1 MHGLMLGA
9 SRVFVRKPDTAFEGS
24 IAVHIRT
31 FARLSASCETSFGPH
46 VAEDR
51 DHGSTWHPSTHHVRS
66 ARTRVVLTIRSC
78 RPTWPCRPRDL
89 PVGIL
94 SDVEGN
100 DRVRTSLSLPSSAS
114 LSNRSFSGV
123 ERGAF
128 WTARSDCGVGN
139 AWQPPGR
146 EPNTTR
152 GFPPFLRQRWLQ
164 HQHLLGTD
172 EPHPTPRSDADRRG
186 VDFLRRKDEGP
197 TEAEGTSL
205 VRENP
210 SREGSAPPIPTTL
223 RLPTFQTF
231 ESGSNRVPRTRPD
244 PTSLFPLVPTRNRP
258 PPPLLL
264 DDDWPFPGAGS
275 RGEVSR
281 TPTDSFAP
289 FNGRSG
295 RIGSSLLAN
304 LCGRHTHL
312 CVVLPSR
319 NEAESHP
326 SPHVKR

>member
-9 SRVFVRKPDTAFEGS
+9 SRVFVRKPHTAFEGS

-139 AWQPPGR
+139 AWHPPGESPTQPVVSR
-146 EPNTTR
+146 LFSVNVGCSTNTFSELTNPIQPLEATR
-152 GFPPFLRQRWLQ
+152 IVGGSISFEGRTRDRPKRIGRASCERTPRGRDPHPPFRRPFASPRFEPSNLDRIGF
-164 HQHLLGTD
+164 LG
-172 EPHPTPRSDADRRG
+172 PVRTPPPSFPSSRRG
-186 VDFLRRKDEGP
+186 
-197 TEAEGTSL
+197 TA
-205 VRENP
+205 
-210 SREGSAPPIPTTL
+210 
-223 RLPTFQTF
+223 
-231 ESGSNRVPRTRPD
+231 
-244 PTSLFPLVPTRNRP
+244 
-258 PPPLLL
+258 LLL
-264 DDDWPFPGAGS
+264 PSSSTTIGLSQVRAPGGKFL
-275 RGEVSR
+275 GPQR
-281 TPTDSFAP
+281 TPSPPSMDGLEESDRHFWRIFAEDTRTCASCFRAETKP
-289 FNGRSG
+289 N
-295 RIGSSLLAN
+295 RIR
-304 LCGRHTHL
+304 RHT
-312 CVVLPSR
+312 
-319 NEAESHP
+319 
-326 SPHVKR
+326 